1 MLSNF
6 RHRCC
11 RKSHSLLKLQTCF
24 TKSRI
29 QLSAALLPKI
39 SFISPA
45 IDHKIRPTKLITK
58 KNSKITLNSYH
69 LKMKLTEAL
78 QENFKVVYGLCS
90 LHVLSLTYKLL
101 QSFLVGFLRSLDR
114 LSLTLV
120 RSDFWE
126 MTSRVPASIFG
137 K

>member
-1 MLSNF
+1 MSNF
-6 RHRCC
+6 QHRCC
-11 RKSHSLLKLQTCF
+11 RKSHSLLRLQTCF

-29 QLSAALLPKI
+29 QLRQRCCRKSHSLVQP
-39 SFISPA
+39 S
-45 IDHKIRPTKLITK
+45 ITK
-58 KNSKITLNSYH
+58 YGLPNSSLRKTPRSTLNSYH
-69 LKMKLTEAL
+69 LKMKLAEAL
-78 QENFKVVYGLCS
+78 QENFKVVYGSCS

-101 QSFLVGFLRSLDR
+101 QSFLVGFLQSLDR